1 MGDKPRILIVGAGI
15 AGLTLAAGL
24 GRQRITP
31 AIVEIA
37 DGLLTRGL
45 GLFLTSNVF
54 LALRRI
60 GLDQTVIERGVVIEQ
75 QVQTDPSEKPTRYHD
90 FRPFNA
96 RYAPNIGIAREG
108 LMTGLL
114 TGVGAQIRYSNTI
127 ISLDQ
132 SAGGVEVGFSDGT
145 GAPTILSS
153 EPMAPHP
160 PCENSSFRR
169 SNHHTGRS
177 VRGEPR
183 WTASSAARP

>member
-24 GRQRITP
+24 ARQGITP
-31 AIVEIA
+31 AIAEIA

-60 GLDQTVIERGVVIEQ
+60 GLDKAVLERGVVIEQ
-75 QVQTDPSEKPTRYHD
+75 QVQTDAAETPTRYHD

-108 LMTGLL
+108 LMAGLL
-114 TGVGAQIRYSNTI
+114 TGVGAQIRYSNTMV
-127 ISLDQ
+127 SLDQ
-132 SAGGVEVGFSDGT
+132 AAGGVEVGFSDGT
-145 GAPTILSS
+145 SVGVGLNWSVTAYVCHVADSLGNLSFHQS
-153 EPMAPHP
+153 LDEPVG
-160 PCENSSFRR
+160 SK
-169 SNHHTGRS
+169 
-177 VRGEPR
+177 
-183 WTASSAARP
+183 